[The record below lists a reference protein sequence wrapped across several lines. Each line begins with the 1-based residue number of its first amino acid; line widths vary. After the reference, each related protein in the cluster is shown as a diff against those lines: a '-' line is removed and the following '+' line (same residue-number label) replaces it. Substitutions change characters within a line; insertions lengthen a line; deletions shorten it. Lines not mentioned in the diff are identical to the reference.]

1 MQGPFGHRG
10 FRRLFAGRVVTNV
23 GDSLYFVAAMWL
35 VYRLTGDPVYSGI
48 AGFLTLAPAAL
59 QFLVG
64 PLVDRWPLR
73 ETLVATQVVQAVFVL
88 VVPAAAFVGLLS
100 VWVILVV
107 MPLLSL
113 FNQVVY
119 PAQSAALPRLLEDDD
134 LVAAN
139 SVFSVAYQGVDVV
152 ANALGGVLIAVVGGI
167 TLFAVDAVTFVAA
180 ASLFGTVRIPAAD
193 SSATESATS
202 VSDEDAPNRD
212 PVDPAGSARSRSEHG
227 TATDDGQIHDGYIKR
242 LRSGARVVRRSFL
255 APLIVGGAVA
265 NFTVGGALAA
275 MPAYADA
282 IGGASSVIGLG
293 EAGTYGILMAALA
306 AGSFLGAVAAGTV
319 ADRPLG
325 HLLVGGFVLSGGLW
339 ALAVGIDW
347 LPATAVLLVGTFI
360 PAGVVNVQLAATV
373 QAAVPDDLVG
383 RVSSL
388 LGSATAVAVP
398 LGSLAGGIVAGEFGP
413 RAAMYLGAAG
423 VAAFALYVLGQPSLR
438 GLPAATEIALDT
450 TWSDG

>member
-1 MQGPFGHRG
+1 MRGPFNNVG

-35 VYRLTGDPVYSGI
+35 VYQLTGDPVYSGV

-59 QFLVG
+59 QFLAG

-73 ETLVATQVVQAVFVL
+73 ETLVATQVVQAVIIL
-88 VVPAAAFVGLLS
+88 VVPTAAFFGVLS
-100 VWVILVV
+100 VWVILLV

-113 FNQVVY
+113 LNQVVY
-119 PAQSAALPRLLEDDD
+119 PAQSAALPRLLDDDD

-139 SVFSVAYQGVDVV
+139 SAFSVAYQGVDTV
-152 ANALGGVLIAVVGGI
+152 ANALGGVLIAVVGGV
-167 TLFAVDAVTFVAA
+167 TLFAIDAITFIAA
-180 ASLFGTVRIPAAD
+180 AMLFLSVRIPSAD
-193 SSATESATS
+193 AGSTNSVTGVSDGDGPPGDSDESATF
-202 VSDEDAPNRD
+202 E
-212 PVDPAGSARSRSEHG
+212 SEAG
-227 TATDDGQIHDGYIKR
+227 TATDGGQTHDSYFER
-242 LRSGARVVRRSFL
+242 LRSGSRVVRGSFL
-255 APLIVGGAVA
+255 APLIVGAAVA

-282 IGGASSVIGLG
+282 IAGASFVASLG
-293 EAGTYGILMAALA
+293 EAGTYGILMAAFA
-306 AGSFLGAVAAGTV
+306 AGSLVGAVAAGAV

-325 HLLVGGFVLSGGLW
+325 RLLVAGFALSGGLW

-347 LPATAVLLVGTFI
+347 LPATGLLLVGTFVPVGI
-360 PAGVVNVQLAATV
+360 VNVQLAATV

-398 LGSLAGGIVAGEFGP
+398 FGSLAGGIVAGEFGP
-413 RAAMYLGAAG
+413 RAAMYLGATG
-423 VAAFALYVLGQPSLR
+423 VAAFALYALSQPSLR
-438 GLPAATEIALDT
+438 GLPAAAEVSLDST
-450 TWSDG
+450 GLNG

>member
-1 MQGPFGHRG
+1 MRGPFNNVG

-35 VYRLTGDPVYSGI
+35 VYQLTGDPVYSGV

-59 QFLVG
+59 QFLAG

-73 ETLVATQVVQAVFVL
+73 ETLVATQAVQAVL
-88 VVPAAAFVGLLS
+88 ILAIPAAAFVDVLS
-100 VWVILVV
+100 VWVILII

-113 FNQVVY
+113 LNQVVY
-119 PAQSAALPRLLEDDD
+119 PAQSAALPRLLDDDD

-139 SVFSVAYQGVDVV
+139 SAFSVAYQGVDAV
-152 ANALGGVLIAVVGGI
+152 ANALGGFLIAVVGAI
-167 TLFAVDAVTFVAA
+167 TLFAINATTFLIAA
-180 ASLFGTVRIPAAD
+180 LMFFGVQIPAAD
-193 SSATESATS
+193 PRSTNSGKGDSGYDEPSDSPADVDTSESEA
-202 VSDEDAPNRD
+202 
-212 PVDPAGSARSRSEHG
+212 G
-227 TATDDGQIHDGYIKR
+227 TATDGGQTHDGYFER
-242 LRSGARVVRRSFL
+242 LRSGSRVVRGSFL
-255 APLIVGGAVA
+255 GPLMVGAAVA

-282 IGGASSVIGLG
+282 IGGASFVASLG
-293 EAGTYGILMAALA
+293 EAGTYGILMAAFA
-306 AGSFLGAVAAGTV
+306 AGSFVGAVAAGAV

-325 HLLVGGFVLSGGLW
+325 RLLVAGFALSGGLW

-347 LPATAVLLVGTFI
+347 LPATGLLLVGTFVPVGI
-360 PAGVVNVQLAATV
+360 VNVQLAATV

-398 LGSLAGGIVAGEFGP
+398 FGSLAGGIVAGEFGP
-413 RAAMYLGAAG
+413 RAAMYLGATG
-423 VAAFALYVLGQPSLR
+423 VAAFALYALSQPSLR
-438 GLPAATEIALDT
+438 GLPAAAEVSLDST
-450 TWSDG
+450 GLDG